1 MLKLTATACIGPWGH
16 SIEGLADYAD
26 MLKAEEEQA
35 RSIAI
40 EPVPGFIESAFNP
53 MVYQILKNHVES
65 GTIRSHQ
72 KLAIL
77 LGSAFGDTATADRAS
92 QNLLQ
97 GKVHNPLLFYQSVPN
112 SILGY
117 ASKQFGFTG
126 MISAVSHFGNGLV
139 SLLDLAEIYMDQPDV
154 EQVLVIGVELQ
165 SSRSDELL
173 AELVDS
179 EAAMRS
185 CDHAISL
192 LLECA
197 KGDDFSDS
205 GEELL
210 IYIEA
215 VESLTEPLSTEP
227 PVRPFAGN
235 QGLADLVIAVDRLK
249 NREVAAP
256 VIIYDY
262 EFGGG
267 CHAIKLNR

>member
-1 MLKLTATACIGPWGH
+1 MLKVTATECLGPWGH
-16 SIEGLADYAD
+16 SIEGLTAYSD
-26 MLKAEEEQA
+26 MLKAAEEPS
-35 RSIAI
+35 RSIDI

-53 MVYQILKNHVES
+53 MVYQILKKHVDS
-65 GTIRSHQ
+65 GLIRSHQ
-72 KLAIL
+72 KLAIV
-77 LGSAFGDTATADRAS
+77 LGSAFGDTTTADRAS

-117 ASKQFGFTG
+117 ASKPFGFTG
-126 MISAVSHFGNGLV
+126 MISAISHFGNGLV
-139 SLLDLAEIYMDQPDV
+139 SLLDLADIYMNHPDV

-173 AELVDS
+173 AELAPS
-179 EAAMRS
+179 EPALRS

-192 LLECA
+192 LLERVE
-197 KGDDFSDS
+197 GNLFSDTD
-205 GEELL
+205 EELH

-215 VESLTEPLSTEP
+215 VESLTEPLGTER

-235 QGLADLVIAVDRLK
+235 QGIVDLVIAVDQLK
-249 NREVAAP
+249 KREVAAP

-267 CHAIKLNR
+267 CHAIKLS